1 MSGAFTAHS
10 LIGLLSQCFGEFIAR
25 LNIFQQATRLK
36 TLRETSKVLR
46 STYGFC
52 LETVNDVIVKGR
64 TCKRRLFTG
73 HNLQI
78 LLYICPGQELS

>member
-10 LIGLLSQCFGEFIAR
+10 LIPFLSQSFGEFIAR
-25 LNIFQQATRLK
+25 LNIFQQPTRLK

-52 LETVNDVIVKGR
+52 LGTVNDVIVGKD
-64 TCKRRLFTG
+64 
-73 HNLQI
+73 LQKAI
-78 LLYICPGQELS
+78 I